1 MNIRIGNDICLYVN
15 LLGNKN
21 LDAVNINS
29 IEAFL
34 INTTKWQDLMDEQY
48 RESALMQD
56 EYNCRKDRIK
66 FVSRFPVEP
75 HFPGFHPTPYDVC
88 CTGHPCYHQRPIP
101 YIPIY
106 HGYGVH
112 PHTFERGCFG
122 PCAWHTNHPHH
133 LDYPHGHH
141 HHFDHCCGCEPHTWG
156 CDDMHDVIDRAGVR
170 YMDMQRQYDRCRF
183 LAPVEGTDSKNKIKV
198 YFPAQAQLYTGTYK
212 LVLVAKVYEPGYCKD
227 NLRTI
232 TIDYENVFTL
242 VNSSD
247 QGCDGNITVHVG
259 TNKLYAEDIRRVY
272 ASEEEYTIIENND
285 LKLGQ
290 TDYRGKVYKL
300 MIELKDGCTME
311 YNPGD
316 WEFGSIVFDS
326 LSPRIV
332 NVNQTTGTLS
342 AMPMSPNVDD
352 HSAVINVYNNQH
364 DLMTSFKVNV
374 VERCYDYIVFINSD
388 KIEDVHRYLFG
399 TEDEQALYLNTT
411 ARKYAYENI
420 FGTKFISNP
429 ANDNYMWIVS
439 RAKIADSN
447 TTKSPIRS
455 AMFDVPLKDWSTD
468 INEPQIYKYN
478 EADHMFYHMCPNKLV
493 STTGFGGFDITVE
506 P

>member
-34 INTTKWQDLMDEQY
+34 INTSKWQDLMDEQY

-56 EYNCRKDRIK
+56 EFNCRRDRIK

-75 HFPGFHPTPYDVC
+75 CFPGFHPTPYDVC
-88 CTGHPCYHQRPIP
+88 CTGHPCYHQHPVP

-112 PHTFERGCFG
+112 PHTFEHGCYG

-133 LDYPHGHH
+133 LH
-141 HHFDHCCGCEPHTWG
+141 HHFEPHTWG
-156 CDDMHDVIDRAGVR
+156 CDDMHDVIDRAGVK

-183 LAPVEGTDSKNKIKV
+183 LAPVEATESKNKIKV
-198 YFPAQAQLYTGTYK
+198 YFPAQAQMYTGTYK
-212 LVLVAKVYEPGYCKD
+212 LVIVAKVYEPGYCKD

-247 QGCDGNITVHVG
+247 QGCDGNVTIRVG
-259 TNKLYAEDIRRVY
+259 TNKLYAEEIRQIRVGSDNY
-272 ASEEEYTIIENND
+272 IMVVDNELS
-285 LKLGQ
+285 LGQ
-290 TDYRGKVYKL
+290 EDYTGKIYKL
-300 MIELKDGCTME
+300 IIDLKDGSSVE

-326 LSPRIV
+326 MSPRVI
-332 NVNQTTGTLS
+332 NVNQTTGKLT
-342 AMPMSPNVDD
+342 AMPNSE
-352 HSAVINVYNNQH
+352 HESAVIKVYNNQH
-364 DLMTSFKVNV
+364 DEMTSFIVNV
-374 VERCYDYIVFINSD
+374 VEKGYDYIIFINSD
-388 KIEDVHRYLFG
+388 KIEDVHNYIFG
-399 TEDEQALYLNTT
+399 DDEYKAEKE
-411 ARKYAYENI
+411 AEGAKMYAYENI
-420 FGTKFISNP
+420 FGTRFISNP
-429 ANDNYMWIVS
+429 SDDNYMWIVS
-439 RAKIADSN
+439 RDKIADSN
-447 TTKSPIRS
+447 TTLSPVRTS
-455 AMFDVPLKDWSTD
+455 MFDVPLKDWSLD
-468 INEPQIYKYN
+468 PEHPQIFKYN
-478 EADHMFYHMCPNKLV
+478 EDDHMFYHMCPNPLIA
-493 STTGFGGFDITVE
+493 TTNFSGYDITVE